1 MLKRRPLES
10 EFEGFFKRYIDKV
23 EAEDICQVL
32 ADQLE
37 SSLSLYKSLTEE
49 QWNFRYEP
57 GKWSI
62 KEVLLHIIDTERV
75 FNYRAMRF
83 SRGDTTALPG
93 FDQDVFA
100 KHANATSRSAQSLID
115 EYKAT
120 RQATILLFENMTD
133 EDCVRKGIASDLLL
147 TPIALAFMNAGH
159 EIHHMEILKERYL
172 K

>member
-10 EFEGFFKRYIDKV
+10 EFEGFFKRYIDKT
-23 EAEDICQVL
+23 EGDDICQL
-32 ADQLE
+32 LSQQLK
-37 SSLSLYKSLTEE
+37 SSLSLYESLTEE
-49 QWNFRYEP
+49 QWKFKYEP

-75 FNYRAMRF
+75 FDYRAMRF
-83 SRGDTTALPG
+83 SRGDTTSLPG
-93 FDQDVFA
+93 FDQEIFA
-100 KHANATSRSAQSLID
+100 QHANAESRTAKSLMD
-115 EYKAT
+115 EYKVL
-120 RQATILLFENMTD
+120 RQSTILLFENMTD
-133 EDCVRKGIASDLLL
+133 EDCVRKGMASDLML